1 MSLCIFHS
9 LLPIQNKLDGIND
22 FSTIVE
28 RILGTSARAV
38 SHQKEPLNSCNVS
51 KIATHNRFTVENGE
65 PPPRP
70 PTVCETNA

>member
-28 RILGTSARAV
+28 KSGAYREAFADPVYAMDGQRFLAMTTTT
-38 SHQKEPLNSCNVS
+38 KEGAGNIYKVL
-51 KIATHNRFTVENGE
+51 
-65 PPPRP
+65 
-70 PTVCETNA
+70 